1 MKEYVIRRIL
11 QMLLTIFVLIT
22 ICFVLFRL
30 IPGDPAALVVGPTLD
45 PEAQAVL
52 HKQFGL
58 DQPIHV
64 QYYFY
69 MVNILKG
76 NLGTSFVYRIPIMQ
90 IILER
95 LMNTVVLMG
104 TGMFFVFII
113 GVIIGTLLAWKRGSK
128 IDTSGIVLS
137 FAFRAAPI
145 FWIGMILLS
154 IFSYT
159 LGWFP
164 IGLMRTPGYDA
175 SNLFEKFFDLD
186 FLHHMALPLICTILY
201 YVGNPILVMRN
212 SMLEVL
218 GSEFIELAKA
228 KGLKTGQIIF
238 RHAARNAMLPVITL
252 TSIELGYAIGG
263 QVLLETVF
271 SWPGMGRAIVEAVN
285 SSDYPMAQ
293 GCFIFLGAIVITMN
307 FITDLLYLYLDPR
320 ISYSVKGQTE

>member
-1 MKEYVIRRIL
+1 
-11 QMLLTIFVLIT
+11 
-22 ICFVLFRL
+22 
-30 IPGDPAALVVGPTLD
+30 
-45 PEAQAVL
+45 
-52 HKQFGL
+52 
-58 DQPIHV
+58 
-64 QYYFY
+64 
-69 MVNILKG
+69 
-76 NLGTSFVYRIPIMQ
+76 
-90 IILER
+90 
-95 LMNTVVLMG
+95 
-104 TGMFFVFII
+104 
-113 GVIIGTLLAWKRGSK
+113 
-128 IDTSGIVLS
+128 
-137 FAFRAAPI
+137 
-145 FWIGMILLS
+145 
-154 IFSYT
+154 
-159 LGWFP
+159 
-164 IGLMRTPGYDA
+164 
-175 SNLFEKFFDLD
+175 
-186 FLHHMALPLICTILY
+186 
-201 YVGNPILVMRN
+201 MRN